1 MTDLRKDSIMKRSGF
16 TLIELLIVVAIIGI
30 LAAIA
35 VPNFLNAQVR
45 AKISRAYADLTGI
58 RTALEMYTMDHG
70 RAIIDPVELRQGG
83 GTLGPLDGW
92 EQLTTPIAYISAS
105 AFIDPF
111 VPQANRSAGGS
122 AVEYGTYSYRNI
134 AWMIKVNDQG
144 AASHGDR
151 TARWVARSPGP
162 DRFYIPYPEKLA
174 YWMAYESSNGLKS
187 FGDLMV
193 ANKGILGENFP
204 GQVLPPPSDG
214 TGY

>member
-1 MTDLRKDSIMKRSGF
+1 MRTRKGF

-45 AKISRAYADLTGI
+45 AKVSRALADLRSI
-58 RTALEMYTMDHG
+58 RTALEMYTTDNG
-70 RAIIDPVELRQGG
+70 RAILDPVEMN
-83 GTLGPLDGW
+83 TLGRQKGSLAGW
-92 EQLTTPIAYISAS
+92 EQLTTPISYISS
-105 AFIDPF
+105 SSFYDSFI
-111 VPQANRSAGGS
+111 PQENRSAAIES
-122 AVEYGTYSYRNI
+122 VRTGTYSYRNI

-151 TARWVARSPGP
+151 SARWMARSPGP
-162 DRFYIPYPEKLA
+162 DRIYIPYPEKLA
-174 YWMAYESSNGLKS
+174 FWMAYNSSNGLRS

-193 ANKGILGENFP
+193 SDKGILGVNYY
-204 GQVLPPPSDG
+204 GQILPLPADN